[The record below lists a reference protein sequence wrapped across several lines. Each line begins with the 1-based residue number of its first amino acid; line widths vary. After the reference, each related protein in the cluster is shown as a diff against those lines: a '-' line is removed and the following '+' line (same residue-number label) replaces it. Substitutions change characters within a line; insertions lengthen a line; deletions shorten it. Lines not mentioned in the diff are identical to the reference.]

1 MFDPILSDQPKL
13 LTQGPSGMTTWE
25 KAMSR
30 YWPESLPLHPIRPH
44 VLFQHQDSAGTEY
57 TAKQQWRGTLPPDSV
72 CCTSILVLYPRL
84 VTRSCLTPLR
94 LLMAGKCS
102 RVCHYFVVRRQLE
115 ALRRLCLL
123 SKKCS
128 TLCCLRKKCST
139 LCCLR
144 SSRCTSCP
152 TTVSGGRWASQHVVS
167 GTQ

>member
-13 LTQGPSGMTTWE
+13 LTQGPSGITTWE

-44 VLFQHQDSAGTEY
+44 VLFQRHGSARTEY
-57 TAKQQWRGTLPPDSV
+57 TENQQWRGALPPDSV

-128 TLCCLRKKCST
+128 TLCCLR
-139 LCCLR
+139 

-152 TTVSGGRWASQHVVS
+152 TTVSGGRWASQHVVG

>member
-44 VLFQHQDSAGTEY
+44 VLFQRHNSAGTEY
-57 TAKQQWRGTLPPDSV
+57 TENQQWHGALPPDSV

-102 RVCHYFVVRRQLE
+102 RVCHYVVVRRQLE

-144 SSRCTSCP
+144 SSRCSL
-152 TTVSGGRWASQHVVS
+152 SDDS
-167 GTQ
+167 